1 MENGLPNLIR
11 LFFWGE
17 AMSKK
22 VNVIVTQ
29 PPYGKE
35 DAFSAIPMA
44 SSQVAAGNDA
54 SLIFVS
60 GGVHSVVKG
69 QKTGYGDLAVWFKD
83 VPSVESEITKN
94 IDTVSFFALDSD
106 IEKRG
111 ISDSEII
118 SGIKKLSLDELTDMI
133 LEADV
138 NLVF

>member
-1 MENGLPNLIR
+1 
-11 LFFWGE
+11 
-17 AMSKK
+17 MSKK

-35 DAFSAIPMA
+35 DAFSAVPLA
-44 SSQVAAGNDA
+44 ASQVAAGNEA

-60 GGVHSVVKG
+60 GGVHSIVKG

-83 VPSVESEITKN
+83 VPSVEAEIIKN
-94 IDTVSFFALDSD
+94 IELVSFYALDRD
-106 IEKRG
+106 MAKRN
-111 ISDSEII
+111 IADSEII
-118 SGIKKLSLDELTDMI
+118 SGIKKITLPELTDMI

>member
-1 MENGLPNLIR
+1 
-11 LFFWGE
+11 
-17 AMSKK
+17 MSKK

-44 SSQVAAGNDA
+44 ASQVAAGNVA
-54 SLIFVS
+54 SMIFVS
-60 GGVHSVVKG
+60 GGVHSIVKG
-69 QKTGYGDLAVWFKD
+69 QKTGYGDLAVWIKD
-83 VPSVESEITKN
+83 VPPVEAEITKN
-94 IDTVSFFALDSD
+94 IELVNFFALDRD
-106 IEKRG
+106 IAKRG

-118 SGIKKLSLDELTDMI
+118 DGIKKISIDELTDMM

>member
-1 MENGLPNLIR
+1 
-11 LFFWGE
+11 
-17 AMSKK
+17 MSKK

-35 DAFSAIPMA
+35 DAFSAVPMA
-44 SSQVAAGNDA
+44 ASQVAAGNEA
-54 SLIFVS
+54 SMIFVS
-60 GGVHSVVKG
+60 GGVHSIVKG

-94 IDTVSFFALDSD
+94 IELVSFYALDRD
-106 IEKRG
+106 IAKRN
-111 ISDSEII
+111 IADSEII
-118 SGIKKLSLDELTDMI
+118 NGIKKITLPELTDMI

>member
-1 MENGLPNLIR
+1 M
-11 LFFWGE
+11 
-17 AMSKK
+17 AKK

-44 SSQVAAGNDA
+44 ASQVAAGNEA
-54 SLIFVS
+54 SLIFAS
-60 GGVHSVVKG
+60 GGVHSIVKG
-69 QKTGYGDLAVWFKD
+69 QKTGYGDLAVWVKD
-83 VPSVESEITKN
+83 VPPVEAEITKN
-94 IDTVSFFALDSD
+94 IELVSFFALDRD

-111 ISDSEII
+111 IADSEII
-118 SGIKKLSLDELTDMI
+118 DGIKKISLDELTDMI

>member
-1 MENGLPNLIR
+1 
-11 LFFWGE
+11 
-17 AMSKK
+17 MSKK

-35 DAFSAIPMA
+35 DSFSAIPMGA
-44 SSQVAAGNDA
+44 SQVAAGNEA
-54 SLIFVS
+54 SIIFVS
-60 GGVHSVVKG
+60 GGVHSIIKG

-83 VPSVESEITKN
+83 VPSVEAEITKN
-94 IDTVSFFALDSD
+94 LETVTFFALDSD
-106 IEKRG
+106 IEKRS

-118 SGIKKLSLDELTDMI
+118 TGIKKLSLDELTDKI